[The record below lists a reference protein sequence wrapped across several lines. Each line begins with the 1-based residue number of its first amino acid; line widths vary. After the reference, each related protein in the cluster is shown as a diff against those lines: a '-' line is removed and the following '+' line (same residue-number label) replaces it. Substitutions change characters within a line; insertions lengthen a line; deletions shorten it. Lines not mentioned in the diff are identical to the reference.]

1 MSETTSTAS
10 SEGTSNPIYSYRA
23 SEELDTD
30 SWGTLVRAVDG
41 ISSLDLLK
49 QRFTEWENEY
59 RGATALP
66 LPNAWRSAKSVIIRA
81 GKAGVPI
88 ATEYGVP
95 RGKTAV
101 ENAIKAGTTPTEVDP
116 SEKFDKMLDTL
127 VTFANKNE
135 LDWIARVTEKMDL

>member
-1 MSETTSTAS
+1 MSDITS
-10 SEGTSNPIYSYRA
+10 SNPIYSYRA

-41 ISSLDLLK
+41 INSPDLLK
-49 QRFTEWENEY
+49 QQFSEWETDY

-66 LPNAWRSAKSVIIRA
+66 LPNAWRSAKSVIVRA
-81 GKAGVPI
+81 SKAGVPI
-88 ATEYGVP
+88 TQDDGSV

-101 ENAIKAGTTPTEVDP
+101 ENAIKAGTATTEVDP

-135 LDWIARVTEKMDL
+135 LDWIARVTEKMGL